1 MVNPS
6 NDLLGQLL
14 LCLATGQNQIV
25 TDLAQA
31 CARAPAEIA
40 SGLEVLRQAGLD
52 FITSTNGSVI
62 LAAPFVALDETV
74 MRAELVRAGLDAD
87 VSVAAVIE
95 STNTALLNA
104 ARASALRATGPC
116 MTILAAEIQHAGRG
130 RQGRIWHARAGTS
143 LTVSF
148 ARHLS
153 QPLGALSGLS
163 LVCGLAVRDTLLRQ
177 GVTTE
182 LKWPNDLLYA
192 GKKLGGIL
200 LEVSPDTKGG
210 TWIVIG
216 VGLNTAPDAG
226 RASALGEETEG
237 SLSVTDLTSCGAV
250 SPIDRNRIVVD
261 MAVAL
266 SLRLTRFE
274 AAGFSEFSTDWN
286 AHHAYRDRP
295 VELIERG
302 ITLYRGIARGVDTLG
317 RLRLD
322 TESGS
327 QSVVAGDVSLRV
339 V

>member
-1 MVNPS
+1 MNPS

-14 LCLATGQNQIV
+14 SRLATGQNHIV
-25 TDLAQA
+25 TDLAHA
-31 CARAPAEIA
+31 TASTPAEIA
-40 SGLEVLRQAGLD
+40 HGLDILQQAGLD
-52 FITSTNGSVI
+52 LIKPTNGSVA
-62 LAAPFVALDETV
+62 LAAPFAALDESI

-87 VSVAAVIE
+87 VSVATLIE
-95 STNTALLNA
+95 STNTTLLNA
-104 ARASALRATGPC
+104 ARTGALPAAGPG
-116 MTILAAEIQHAGRG
+116 MTILAAEMQRAGRG
-130 RQGRIWHARAGTS
+130 RQGRAWYARAGTS

-153 QPLGALSGLS
+153 QPLGELSGLS

-182 LKWPNDLLYA
+182 LKWPNDLLFA

-200 LEVSPDTKGG
+200 VEVHPDTQSG
-210 TWIVIG
+210 TWVVIG
-216 VGLNTAPDAG
+216 VGLNIAPDAA
-226 RASALGEETEG
+226 RARALREAPEA
-237 SLSVTDLTSCGAV
+237 SLPVTDLHSCGAV
-250 SPIDRNRIVVD
+250 SPTDRNRIVVD

-274 AAGFSEFSTDWN
+274 AAGFSEFSADWN

-302 ITLYRGIARGVDTLG
+302 TTLYRGIARGVDRLG

-327 QSVVAGDVSLRV
+327 QSVVAGDVSLRIV
-339 V
+339 